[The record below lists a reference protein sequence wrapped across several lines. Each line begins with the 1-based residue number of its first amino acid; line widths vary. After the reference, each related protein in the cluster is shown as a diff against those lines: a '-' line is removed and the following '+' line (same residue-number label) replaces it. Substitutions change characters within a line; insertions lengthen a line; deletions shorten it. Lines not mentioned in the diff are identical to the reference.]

1 MIAII
6 ATSIGPNTCS
16 TISINTSRLKRL
28 VWARDS
34 PNRRTTPVPT
44 TTPLKSTGPLQRWPS
59 RSTRARWDLKG
70 DHSGRRTGTI
80 DLSMGHGCPR
90 SLSPQGQQTP
100 DP

>member
-28 VWARDS
+28 VWAMDA

-44 TTPLKSTGPLQRWPS
+44 TTPLKSTGALQRWPS
-59 RSTRARWDLKG
+59 RSTRAR
-70 DHSGRRTGTI
+70 
-80 DLSMGHGCPR
+80 
-90 SLSPQGQQTP
+90 
-100 DP
+100 